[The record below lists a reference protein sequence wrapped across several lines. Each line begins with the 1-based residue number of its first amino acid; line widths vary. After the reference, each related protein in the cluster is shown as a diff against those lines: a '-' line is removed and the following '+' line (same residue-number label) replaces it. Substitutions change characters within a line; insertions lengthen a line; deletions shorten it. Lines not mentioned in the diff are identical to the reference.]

1 MAGLGSVSILISE
14 VAASAL
20 QLQELDVNGSGVSLR
35 RILMRRITTRRRFL
49 KGSSVLLAATAVGGP
64 LSLLAQET
72 SQPDKEEK
80 SADNKAE
87 EVSPDEDL
95 MREHGVLDRI
105 LLIYGE
111 VLIRL
116 HEGQTVPPEVLTSGA
131 GLVRR
136 FIEDYHE
143 KLEEEYLFPR
153 FEKAGKLVE
162 LVQVLRQQHQAGRRL
177 TETIKNRA
185 PAAMRKNADDQKAL
199 LEAVHGF
206 IRMYRPHAAR
216 EDTVLFPAF
225 RSLVSLHEHDALG
238 EEFEDKEHALFGED
252 SFTKIVDEVAQTE
265 KALGIYD
272 LAQFTPQ
279 L

>member
-1 MAGLGSVSILISE
+1 
-14 VAASAL
+14 
-20 QLQELDVNGSGVSLR
+20 
-35 RILMRRITTRRRFL
+35 MRRITTRRRFL
-49 KGSSVLLAATAVGGP
+49 KGSSVLLAATAVSGP
-64 LSLLAQET
+64 LSLLAQEK
-72 SQPDKEEK
+72 SQPDKEKK
-80 SADNKAE
+80 SADKAE
-87 EVSPDEDL
+87 EVSPAEDL

-131 GLVRR
+131 DLIRR

-143 KLEEEYLFPR
+143 KLEEDYLFPR

-185 PAAMRKNADDQKAL
+185 PAAMRKNADDQKAVV
-199 LEAVHGF
+199 EALHSF
-206 IRMYRPHAAR
+206 IRLYRPHAAR
-216 EDTVLFPAF
+216 EDTVLFPVF
-225 RSLVSLHEHDALG
+225 RPLVSSQEYDALG
-238 EEFEDKEHALFGED
+238 EEFEDKEHALFGD
-252 SFTKIVDEVAQTE
+252 DGFAKIVDDVAQLE
-265 KALGIYD
+265 KTLGIYD

-279 L
+279 F